1 MGDGT
6 RTMARPR
13 RVVTRTGDEV
23 KLVFDLIFGQD
34 SDYASQSAGLDRI
47 AVWLARGSFPHA
59 IESTAAVL
67 HAILLD
73 SSPSESSS
81 KAARSHPARLTYA
94 MALVRFVNSIVD
106 PLQTAY
112 FARPIAALAASV
124 DLPLSF
130 VELRHRATHE
140 HLPSLAVLRDA
151 ARQAMDWLY
160 THYWL
165 PLVAQG
171 ALDAAVVQ
179 GDEVARD
186 ATVLREQL
194 GAYKA
199 LAKRLQRDASLV
211 ASHKDKRDKA
221 MRTVVDAA
229 LALTAAP
236 GDSVPVIDI
245 LLEPGM
251 LVPLAKSKRPSSSR
265 NKGKGKASTEPGL
278 VSPELVEVW
287 SPLLA
292 RLDDAVATPEQEDE
306 DVPSFIDALVD
317 RLASILCSAP
327 DPQDDKSYFH
337 TLAAWLVHFCCP
349 TDGDDELALQVARAC
364 FESLNARTRYFLQLL
379 AKVRPSLKPAINELL
394 GIARDAEASLRMEMS
409 DKMVDEKLEAMRERV
424 QAIRAAIE
432 QPSRSLAAS
441 GAYQEFDMGCGW
453 QLVDEATWRPSP
465 IGTVLG
471 TATSADPR
479 ALDLPETTGLPV
491 VTAA

>member
-1 MGDGT
+1 MLLSLQGLTGCVSS
-6 RTMARPR
+6 
-13 RVVTRTGDEV
+13 VVCGVQLTDV
-23 KLVFDLIFGQD
+23 L
-34 SDYASQSAGLDRI
+34 SQI

-364 FESLNARTRYFLQLL
+364 FESLNARCVSKG
-379 AKVRPSLKPAINELL
+379 A
-394 GIARDAEASLRMEMS
+394 LRESGWAYQACAGRGTSSSCSPRS
-409 DKMVDEKLEAMRERV
+409 DPRSS
-424 QAIRAAIE
+424 
-432 QPSRSLAAS
+432 QPSTSSWAS
-441 GAYQEFDMGCGW
+441 H
-453 QLVDEATWRPSP
+453 ATQKLLSYVSHNLQAQC
-465 IGTVLG
+465 IG
-471 TATSADPR
+471 
-479 ALDLPETTGLPV
+479 
-491 VTAA
+491 